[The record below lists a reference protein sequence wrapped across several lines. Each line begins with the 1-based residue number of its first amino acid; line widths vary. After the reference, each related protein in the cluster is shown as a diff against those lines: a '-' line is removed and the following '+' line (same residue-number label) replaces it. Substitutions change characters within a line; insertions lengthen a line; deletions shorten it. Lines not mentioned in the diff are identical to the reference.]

1 MKPEQLTDWIFEMND
16 WLLPFQQ
23 WEQVKAEDC
32 KGRFYD
38 PDKPWGLH
46 TRQAYPLRAW
56 QMRSNSPPMRETP
69 IAPKGLRTGDKR
81 ALRDVLQ
88 LQLRT
93 DVDLFYISKRKP
105 VVGAADSR
113 LPR

>member
-1 MKPEQLTDWIFEMND
+1 MGARASTDPQHAFPGHGQMKPEQFTDWIFEMND

-69 IAPKGLRTGDKR
+69 IAP
-81 ALRDVLQ
+81 
-88 LQLRT
+88 
-93 DVDLFYISKRKP
+93 
-105 VVGAADSR
+105 R
-113 LPR
+113 LTHW